1 MHCRVGANTKQPLSH
16 SMLYFWYWKVVIM
29 FTTFHCQ
36 KNNWDLVPKLN
47 AKKSWSSEPCRIF
60 TVKANIGHI
69 VCFVLVNTYS
79 WVPNRSYPPLIN
91 FLIFFPPKKFLF
103 QPPPPIN
110 YWGKFPTQT
119 NFLKQY
125 TYADLFCDLLKG
137 TGRLYCVLFFKLV
150 FYSIV
155 SIVLFSK
162 LSFVF

>member
-1 MHCRVGANTKQPLSH
+1 MHCRVGANTKQPLFH

-103 QPPPPIN
+103 QSLRLLIIGESFQPR
-110 YWGKFPTQT
+110 QT
-119 NFLKQY
+119 FWNNILMLTCF
-125 TYADLFCDLLKG
+125 AI
-137 TGRLYCVLFFKLV
+137 
-150 FYSIV
+150 S
-155 SIVLFSK
+155 
-162 LSFVF
+162 